1 MGSVCLDWQ
10 KEIEAA
16 RRGGSHLDEGLHLD
30 GGDRDLAIAL
40 CAVHITDADAAAVNE
55 TLDDEGVANGDA
67 LRAHAREGSR
77 LGLEVTRLTRLHG
90 PRRKPASLR
99 SRNRHR
105 ERWSAGSSRGRTR
118 PRRTRSTERPNT
130 HTWSS
135 AHVGGGSR

>member
-1 MGSVCLDWQ
+1 MIHRVVRLDELDLDLRCAAASGGARLVGSVCLDWQ

-55 TLDDEGVANGDA
+55 TLDDEGVANGYA

-77 LGLEVTRLTRLHG
+77 LGLEVTRLKRLHG

-99 SRNRHR
+99 SRSTHR
-105 ERWSAGSSRGRTR
+105 E
-118 PRRTRSTERPNT
+118 
-130 HTWSS
+130 
-135 AHVGGGSR
+135 